1 MKHTKHMFQFFLK
14 NFLSWFIIVLGWCAA
29 LLGVFAFQSLTTNP
43 SNSGNQSLGSPMLSK
58 SGSIFNRNYH
68 SLEAIANALGLP
80 SEGSGK
86 KIFITRQRWQWNLG
100 WLSGADAKCQAAA
113 DARSLGGT
121 WKAILSD
128 GSTDAISRLT
138 PAQTIFN
145 IHGEIIA
152 YNPLWKWLFEQ
163 WKAKTNSAQYEIRW
177 PLVTD
182 EYWVY
187 YPTWV
192 STPYNYTTITAGEF
206 LHFWSFTTRDG
217 IKSTSGNSAANCSN
231 WSVNNSSSYAASYHW
246 VLNNPT
252 SFDGQT
258 FFQQTSWST
267 WSQCPYSAVAA
278 TYHCQYCDVYRSLLC
293 QEQ

>member
-1 MKHTKHMFQFFLK
+1 MKLSKHMFQFFLK

-86 KIFITRQRWQWNLG
+86 KIFVTRQRWQWNLW

-128 GSTDAISRLT
+128 ASTDAISRLT

-177 PLVTD
+177 PLITD

-187 YPTWV
+187 YPTATTSPYQSTSIV
-192 STPYNYTTITAGEF
+192 SGEYI
-206 LHFWSFTTRDG
+206 HFWSFTSRDG
-217 IKSTSGNSAANCSN
+217 IRLTSSPWNVCTNWTIINASTS
-231 WSVNNSSSYAASYHW
+231 YSYHW
-246 VLNNPT
+246 ALNIAS

-258 FFQQTSWST
+258 FFQQTTLTSWSVCP
-267 WSQCPYSAVAA
+267 WSAANANYS
-278 TYHCQYCDVYRSLLC
+278 CSYCDSYRSLLC

>member
-1 MKHTKHMFQFFLK
+1 MKHSKHMFQFFLK

-86 KIFITRQRWQWNLG
+86 KIFVTRQRWQWNLG

-128 GSTDAISRLT
+128 ASTDAISRLT

-177 PLVTD
+177 PLITD

-187 YPTWV
+187 YPTATTSPYQSTSIV
-192 STPYNYTTITAGEF
+192 SGEYI
-206 LHFWSFTTRDG
+206 HFWSFTSRDG
-217 IKSTSGNSAANCSN
+217 IRLTSSPWNVCTNWTIINASTS
-231 WSVNNSSSYAASYHW
+231 YSYHW
-246 VLNNPT
+246 ALNIAS
-252 SFDGQT
+252 SFWWT
-258 FFQQTSWST
+258 NILST
-267 WSQCPYSAVAA
+267 NYFNFLKCMSMVS
-278 TYHCQYCDVYRSLLC
+278 S
-293 QEQ
+293 